1 MDIFSELEDI
11 GRMLT
16 SASMLAMV
24 RQEVGKIKRD
34 GFVVTDGSH
43 QDGCE
48 DYEVIVR
55 CGSDDEMVSR
65 RLREAM
71 PNAEIS
77 RIADGIIGLKEAR
90 RRPRGQ

>member
-24 RQEVGKIKRD
+24 RQEVSKMKRD
-34 GFVVTDGSH
+34 GLIVTDGKH
-43 QDGCE
+43 QDSCE
-48 DYEVIVR
+48 DYEVVVR
-55 CGSDDEMVSR
+55 CGSDVDLVSR

-71 PNAEIS
+71 PEAEIS
-77 RIADGIIGLKEAR
+77 RIAEGVVGLRKSR
-90 RRPRGQ
+90 RGTRG

>member
-16 SASMLAMV
+16 SASMLATV
-24 RQEVGKIKRD
+24 RQEVAKLKRD

-43 QDGCE
+43 QEGCD

-55 CGSDDEMVSR
+55 CGSEGDMVSR

-71 PNAEIS
+71 PDTEIA
-77 RIADGIIGLKEAR
+77 RIAEGVVGLKRSR
-90 RRPRGQ
+90 RNPYGQ

>member
-24 RQEVGKIKRD
+24 RQEVAKLKRD
-34 GFVVTDGSH
+34 GLVVTDGSH
-43 QDGCE
+43 QKGCE

-55 CGSDDEMVSR
+55 CGSDDDLVTR

-71 PNAEIS
+71 PETEVS
-77 RIADGIIGLKEAR
+77 RIADGVVGLKKSR
-90 RRPRGQ
+90 RKPNG